1 MFKLNELKSEAKRVI
16 VRFPLVIVSAFA
28 AIGCVLFIM
37 MRNGNEVDETLL
49 ATWAFGLYLGI
60 PLHFS
65 AVLSADAKGLTGNKR
80 LGTLLA
86 FIVAHAL
93 LITNLIVVQGD
104 FNSFKKV
111 GVFVFYFICCH
122 LLSSFLPFLVG
133 MKREYFWNFNQ
144 WMFSRFVLSSV
155 FGFVISIGLGL
166 AFGSIQ
172 LLFGETDET
181 FISQLIFLV
190 TSSFHVLFFF
200 AGTPT
205 ELNKGNWIVEPPK
218 TFRILVQY
226 ILVPLIVLYLSIL
239 YIYLAKIL
247 FTFDL
252 PKGNVSIWI
261 LVFCTLGI
269 LTILLAEPFRN
280 MESNWVGKFAKI
292 FYWLMLPL
300 LVMLWIAICT
310 RVLAYGLTESRA
322 LVLYLAIWLTFIS
335 LYNGFYKRR
344 SLLAFPISLFII
356 TFLYQWG
363 GPLSAHSI
371 SFKSQS
377 KRTEEI
383 MSRDKVDEKELRSQL
398 NYMYSY
404 QSEHTEW
411 FESNQLPV
419 KVQGGISRYD
429 LVSDIIDSD
438 RFRNKLIIE
447 QSQVVYNA
455 DGSSSY
461 VNVSLNE
468 IPIQGFN
475 EMHFLNYDSKAEIS
489 DFTITFNDNGKKIS
503 REFKNEFEN
512 FCQTL
517 DRQAA
522 NHPAFTYDWSEDG
535 KQFRLVI
542 YDYNFFI
549 DPSKSNSDSNSS
561 LRPIIDGVLLVK

>member
-16 VRFPLVIVSAFA
+16 VRFPLVFVSAFA
-28 AIGCVLFIM
+28 AIGCVLCIM
-37 MRNGNEVDETLL
+37 ERNGNDFDETLL
-49 ATWAFGLYLGI
+49 MTWAFGLYLGI

-65 AVLSADAKGLTGNKR
+65 AVLSADAKGLSGNNR
-80 LGTLLA
+80 LATLLA
-86 FIVAHAL
+86 FVVAHAL
-93 LITNLIVVQGD
+93 LITNLIAVQGD
-104 FNSFKKV
+104 ANSYKV
-111 GVFVFYFICCH
+111 GVFVFYFISCH

-155 FGFVISIGLGL
+155 FGFVISSGLGL
-166 AFGSIQ
+166 AFGAIQ

-181 FISQLIFLV
+181 FISQIIFLV

-205 ELNKGNWIVEPPK
+205 ELNEGNWIVEPPK

-377 KRTEEI
+377 TRTEEI
-383 MSRDKVDEKELRSQL
+383 MNRDKVDEQELRSQL
-398 NYMYSY
+398 NYMYNY
-404 QSEHTEW
+404 QSDQTDW

-419 KVQGGISRYD
+419 KVLGGIGSYD

-447 QSQVVYNA
+447 QSQVVNNA

-461 VNVSLNE
+461 MNVSLNE

-503 REFKNEFEN
+503 REFKNEFDT
-512 FCQTL
+512 FCQSL

-535 KQFRLVI
+535 KQFRLVV
-542 YDYNFFI
+542 YEYNYPFA
-549 DPSKSNSDSNSS
+549 PSSS
-561 LRPIIDGVLLVK
+561 EGSSVGEGVLLVK

>member
-1 MFKLNELKSEAKRVI
+1 
-16 VRFPLVIVSAFA
+16 
-28 AIGCVLFIM
+28 
-37 MRNGNEVDETLL
+37 
-49 ATWAFGLYLGI
+49 LGI
-60 PLHFS
+60 PIHYA
-65 AVLSADAKGLTGNKR
+65 AVIAIESNSSIRFRPWLFLALGVVIHVLIITHLLLSK
-80 LGTLLA
+80 
-86 FIVAHAL
+86 
-93 LITNLIVVQGD
+93 D
-104 FNSFKKV
+104 FPENMRV
-111 GVFVFYFICCH
+111 TICIFYFITSH
-122 LLSSFLPFLVG
+122 LLASFLPFLVG
-133 MKREYFWNFNQ
+133 MRKDLFWNFNQ
-144 WMFSRFVLSSV
+144 WMFSRFALSSI
-155 FGFVISIGLGL
+155 FTGIIAIGLGM
-166 AFGSIQ
+166 AIGAIQ
-172 LLFGETDET
+172 LLFGVFEDGK
-181 FISQLIFLV
+181 FIGEVLITV
-190 TSSFHVLFFF
+190 CGIFHILFFF

-205 ELNKGNWIVEPPK
+205 ELNQGSWVVDPPK
-218 TFRILVQY
+218 AFRILVQY
-226 ILVPLIVLYLSIL
+226 ILVPLVVLYLSIL

-247 FTFDL
+247 LMFDL

-377 KRTEEI
+377 RRTEEI
-383 MSRDKVDEKELRSQL
+383 MSRDRIDEEELRSQL
-398 NYMYSY
+398 YYMYY
-404 QSEHTEW
+404 NQSEHTDW
-411 FESNQLPV
+411 FELNQLPV
-419 KVQGGISRYD
+419 KVQGGVSSYD

-447 QSQVVYNA
+447 QSQVVNNA

-461 VNVSLNE
+461 VNVSLRE

-503 REFKNEFEN
+503 REFKNEFES
-512 FCQTL
+512 FCQSL

-542 YDYNFFI
+542 YDYNFVI
-549 DPSKSNSDSNSS
+549 NPSNSNSS

>member
-16 VRFPLVIVSAFA
+16 VRFPLVFVSAFA
-28 AIGCVLFIM
+28 AIGCILYIM
-37 MRNGNEVDETLL
+37 ELNGKDSDETLL
-49 ATWAFGLYLGI
+49 MTWAFGLYLGI

-65 AVLSADAKGLTGNKR
+65 AVLSADSNGLTGNKR

-86 FIVAHAL
+86 FVVVHAL
-93 LITNLIVVQGD
+93 LITNLIVVHGD
-104 FNSFKKV
+104 FDSFKKV
-111 GVFVFYFICCH
+111 GVFVFYFISCH

-166 AFGSIQ
+166 AFGAIQ

-181 FISQLIFLV
+181 FISQLTFLV

-335 LYNGFYKRR
+335 LYNGFYKKK

-356 TFLYQWG
+356 AFLYQWG

-377 KRTEEI
+377 SRTEEI
-383 MSRDKVDEKELRSQL
+383 MSRDKIDQEELRSQL
-398 NYMYSY
+398 YYMYY
-404 QSEHTEW
+404 NQSEHTDW
-411 FESNQLPV
+411 FETNQLPV
-419 KVQGGISRYD
+419 KVRGGLGSFD
-429 LVSDIIDSD
+429 LVSEIIDSD
-438 RFRNKLIIE
+438 RFRNRLI
-447 QSQVVYNA
+447 Q
-455 DGSSSY
+455 SSSEYENAEESGVNLNY
-461 VNVSLNE
+461 VNVDLNE
-468 IPIQGFN
+468 ISIQGYN
-475 EMHFLNYDSKAEIS
+475 EMHFLYYDSKAKIS
-489 DFTITFNDNGKKIS
+489 DFTVTYNDNGKEIS
-503 REFKNEFEN
+503 REFKNEFYS
-512 FCQTL
+512 FCKSL
-517 DRQAA
+517 DRQAV
-522 NHPAFTYDWSEDG
+522 NQPAFSYDWSEDG
-535 KQFRLVI
+535 KQFRLI
-542 YDYNFFI
+542 IFRYNYPI
-549 DPSKSNSDSNSS
+549 DPANSEKAYVSE
-561 LRPIIDGVLLVK
+561 GVLLVK

>member
-16 VRFPLVIVSAFA
+16 VGFPLVIVSAVLGIAVWNFA
-28 AIGCVLFIM
+28 IETGIYEYPIVVLIY
-37 MRNGNEVDETLL
+37 
-49 ATWAFGLYLGI
+49 GLFLGI
-60 PLHFS
+60 PIHYA
-65 AVLSADAKGLTGNKR
+65 AVIAIESNSSIRFRPWLFLALGVVIHVLIITHLLLSK
-80 LGTLLA
+80 
-86 FIVAHAL
+86 
-93 LITNLIVVQGD
+93 D
-104 FNSFKKV
+104 FPENMRV
-111 GVFVFYFICCH
+111 TICIFYFITSH
-122 LLSSFLPFLVG
+122 LLASFLPFLVG
-133 MKREYFWNFNQ
+133 MRKDLFWNFNQ
-144 WMFSRFVLSSV
+144 WMFSRFALSSI
-155 FGFVISIGLGL
+155 FTGIIAIGLGM
-166 AFGSIQ
+166 AIGAIQ
-172 LLFGETDET
+172 LLFGVFEDGQ
-181 FISQLIFLV
+181 FIGEVLITV
-190 TSSFHVLFFF
+190 CGIFHILFFF

-205 ELNKGNWIVEPPK
+205 ELNKGNWVVDPPK
-218 TFRILVQY
+218 AFRILVQY
-226 ILVPLIVLYLSIL
+226 ILVPLVVLYLSIL

-247 FTFDL
+247 FMFDL

-280 MESNWVGKFAKI
+280 MESNWLGKFAKI

-377 KRTEEI
+377 SRTEEI
-383 MSRDKVDEKELRSQL
+383 MSRDKIDEHELRSQL
-398 NYMYSY
+398 NYMYNY
-404 QSEHTEW
+404 QSDQTDW

-419 KVQGGISRYD
+419 KVLGGIGSCD

-447 QSQVVYNA
+447 QSQVVNNA

-461 VNVSLNE
+461 MNVSLNE

-503 REFKNEFEN
+503 REFKNEFDT
-512 FCQTL
+512 FCQSL

-522 NHPAFTYDWSEDG
+522 NHPAFTYDWFEDG

-542 YDYNFFI
+542 YEYNYPFA
-549 DPSKSNSDSNSS
+549 PSSS
-561 LRPIIDGVLLVK
+561 EGSSVGEGVLLVK

>member
-16 VRFPLVIVSAFA
+16 VRFPLVIVSAVLGIAVWNFA
-28 AIGCVLFIM
+28 IETGIYEDPIVVLIY
-37 MRNGNEVDETLL
+37 
-49 ATWAFGLYLGI
+49 GLFLGI
-60 PLHFS
+60 PIHYA
-65 AVLSADAKGLTGNKR
+65 AVIAIESNSSIRYRPWLFLALGVVIHVLIITHLLLSK
-80 LGTLLA
+80 
-86 FIVAHAL
+86 
-93 LITNLIVVQGD
+93 D
-104 FNSFKKV
+104 FPENMRV
-111 GVFVFYFICCH
+111 TICIFYFITSH
-122 LLSSFLPFLVG
+122 LLASFLPFLVG
-133 MKREYFWNFNQ
+133 MRKDLFWNFNQ
-144 WMFSRFVLSSV
+144 WMFSRFALSSI
-155 FGFVISIGLGL
+155 FTGIIAIGLGM
-166 AFGSIQ
+166 AIGAIQ
-172 LLFGETDET
+172 LLFGVFEDGK
-181 FISQLIFLV
+181 FIGEVLITV
-190 TSSFHVLFFF
+190 CGIFHILFFF

-205 ELNKGNWIVEPPK
+205 ELNQGSWVVDPPK
-218 TFRILVQY
+218 AFRILVQY
-226 ILVPLIVLYLSIL
+226 ILVPLVVLYLSIL

-247 FTFDL
+247 LMFDL

-377 KRTEEI
+377 RRTEEI
-383 MSRDKVDEKELRSQL
+383 MNRDRIDEEELRSQL
-398 NYMYSY
+398 YYMYY
-404 QSEHTEW
+404 NQSEHTDW
-411 FESNQLPV
+411 FELNQLPV
-419 KVQGGISRYD
+419 KVQGGVSSYD

-447 QSQVVYNA
+447 QSQVVNNA

-461 VNVSLNE
+461 VNVSLRE

-475 EMHFLNYDSKAEIS
+475 EMHFLNYDSNAEIS

-503 REFKNEFEN
+503 REFKNEFES
-512 FCQTL
+512 FCQSL

-542 YDYNFFI
+542 YDYNFVI
-549 DPSKSNSDSNSS
+549 NPSNSNSS

>member
-16 VRFPLVIVSAFA
+16 VRFPLVIISAVLGIAVWNFA
-28 AIGCVLFIM
+28 IETGIYEDPIVVLIY
-37 MRNGNEVDETLL
+37 
-49 ATWAFGLYLGI
+49 GLFLGI
-60 PLHFS
+60 PIHYA
-65 AVLSADAKGLTGNKR
+65 AVIAIQSNSSIRFRPWLFLALGVVIHVLIITHLLLSK
-80 LGTLLA
+80 
-86 FIVAHAL
+86 
-93 LITNLIVVQGD
+93 D
-104 FNSFKKV
+104 FPENMRV
-111 GVFVFYFICCH
+111 TICIFYFITSH
-122 LLSSFLPFLVG
+122 LLASFLPFLVG
-133 MKREYFWNFNQ
+133 MRKDLFWNFNQ
-144 WMFSRFVLSSV
+144 WMFSRFALSSI
-155 FGFVISIGLGL
+155 FTGIIAIGLGM
-166 AFGSIQ
+166 AIGAIQ
-172 LLFGETDET
+172 LLFGVFEDGQ
-181 FISQLIFLV
+181 FIGEVLITV
-190 TSSFHVLFFF
+190 CGIFHILFFF
-200 AGTPT
+200 AGTPA
-205 ELNKGNWIVEPPK
+205 ELNKGNWVVDPPK
-218 TFRILVQY
+218 AFRILVQY
-226 ILVPLIVLYLSIL
+226 ILVPLVVLYLSIL

-280 MESNWVGKFAKI
+280 MESNWVGKFAKM

-335 LYNGFYKRR
+335 LYNGFYKKK

-356 TFLYQWG
+356 AFLYQWG

-377 KRTEEI
+377 SRTEEI
-383 MSRDKVDEKELRSQL
+383 MSRDKIDQEELRSQL
-398 NYMYSY
+398 YYMYYY
-404 QSEHTEW
+404 QSEHTDW
-411 FESNQLPV
+411 FESNRLPV
-419 KVQGGISRYD
+419 KVRGGLGSYD

-447 QSQVVYNA
+447 QSQVVNNA

-461 VNVSLNE
+461 MNVSLNE

-503 REFKNEFEN
+503 REFKNEFDT
-512 FCQTL
+512 FCQSL

-535 KQFRLVI
+535 KQFRLVV
-542 YDYNFFI
+542 YDYNFI
-549 DPSKSNSDSNSS
+549 INPSNSNSS